1 MTDSSLVRWT
11 PAEEIQLAR
20 EFVRANAG
28 ERRRQAA
35 RAVAERDHEALWL
48 VTRAYL
54 TAHQRSG
61 NTISSYRKGVM
72 VLLDAWQ
79 GVDLLRPTRADAEAF
94 VLSLVDP
101 EREADPD
108 DPQMVGQ
115 RRVGQQPP
123 KRPLSPASV
132 RQRVAAARAFY
143 EALRWT
149 EITAADPFADVAM
162 PKLTQKAAQRTK
174 EKAYTLD
181 ELEWMARVTQDWDD
195 RLILLLGAH
204 AGLRVSEMLAL
215 TWGDV
220 DLRQG
225 TLTVRLGKGGQ
236 TGQVTMSD
244 ELKRNL
250 TARVQD
256 VDAGSPGQRVLI
268 VSSRA
273 GVYNRV
279 EKLWNR
285 SFEMQ
290 GYDLSATPP
299 FTKGVH
305 GLRHFAGVHYAS
317 QTSDLRKVR
326 DHLRHSSMSTSE
338 IYMAAAQDTDEV
350 REWSIGLDEM

>member
-11 PAEEIQLAR
+11 PAQELLLAR
-20 EFVRANAG
+20 EFVKANAG

-35 RAVAERDHEALWL
+35 KAVAERDHEALWL

-54 TAHQRSG
+54 TAHQRAA

-108 DPQMVGQ
+108 DPQMAGRRHLGQ
-115 RRVGQQPP
+115 SP
-123 KRPLSPASV
+123 KRQLSPASV

-149 EITAADPFADVAM
+149 ELTAADPFADVAM
-162 PKLTQKAAQRTK
+162 PKLTQKAEQRARQ
-174 EKAYTLD
+174 KAYTLD

-215 TWGDV
+215 TWRDV

-225 TLTVRLGKGGQ
+225 KLTVRLGKGGQ

-256 VDAGSPGQRVLI
+256 VDAGAPDQRVLG

-273 GVYNRV
+273 GVYNRL

-350 REWSIGLDEM
+350 REWSIGLDES